1 MDLGQCSEL
10 PSSTENKGFERL
22 RANCASGPGLPIIC
36 DEDRNAALGVPL
48 RRHGA
53 CAFCP
58 ARHLSVRDCSSLH
71 LRLVRGATQAPIF
84 STLLYDDVDGP
95 PYALI
100 LYQTFLALLAIGCVI
115 VADKNA
121 AAGTPIS

>member
-1 MDLGQCSEL
+1 M
-10 PSSTENKGFERL
+10 
-22 RANCASGPGLPIIC
+22 
-36 DEDRNAALGVPL
+36 
-48 RRHGA
+48 
-53 CAFCP
+53 
-58 ARHLSVRDCSSLH
+58 
-71 LRLVRGATQAPIF
+71 RGATQAPIF

-121 AAGTPIS
+121 AVWHPAPVVVTQPAEEEEKEEEGDEESQRGRRGRKRATAA

>member
-1 MDLGQCSEL
+1 MQLSACLFGA
-10 PSSTENKGFERL
+10 TV
-22 RANCASGPGLPIIC
+22 RAF
-36 DEDRNAALGVPL
+36 R
-48 RRHGA
+48 
-53 CAFCP
+53 P

-121 AAGTPIS
+121 ALWHPAPVVVAEPAQEEEKGEEEGDEESQRGRRGRKRATAA

>member
-1 MDLGQCSEL
+1 M
-10 PSSTENKGFERL
+10 R
-22 RANCASGPGLPIIC
+22 
-36 DEDRNAALGVPL
+36 
-48 RRHGA
+48 
-53 CAFCP
+53 
-58 ARHLSVRDCSSLH
+58 
-71 LRLVRGATQAPIF
+71 QAPIF

-121 AAGTPIS
+121 AVWHPAPVVVAKPAQDEEKKDEEEGDEESQRGRRGRKRATAA

>member
-1 MDLGQCSEL
+1 MQLSACLFGA
-10 PSSTENKGFERL
+10 TVR
-22 RANCASGPGLPIIC
+22 
-36 DEDRNAALGVPL
+36 VP
-48 RRHGA
+48 
-53 CAFCP
+53 
-58 ARHLSVRDCSSLH
+58 SVRPGTFLFVTARAYIYDWCA
-71 LRLVRGATQAPIF
+71 VRQAPIF

-121 AAGTPIS
+121 AVWHPAPVVVAEPAQEEEKGEEEGDEESQRGRRGRKRATAA